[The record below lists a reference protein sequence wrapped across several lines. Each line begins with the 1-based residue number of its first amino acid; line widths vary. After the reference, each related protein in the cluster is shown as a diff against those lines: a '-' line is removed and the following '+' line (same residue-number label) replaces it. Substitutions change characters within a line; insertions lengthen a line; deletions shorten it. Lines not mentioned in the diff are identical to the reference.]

1 MALAVGADQENK
13 LVGIPLGAGGT
24 VRGVVTEPG
33 CGVEKFLSFCAAF
46 EKVIDGTLGRA
57 ETIGGLEGLRSLN
70 LIRAIGDTTEDG
82 GVDGDDIAVGGGRSD
97 HYLFNE
103 HAADEIFGCRD
114 VFHALSDGPTIGCRL
129 ETPLSG
135 GEILRGIQDTF
146 LAGLEK
152 LESFVFVGL
161 RKFLAA
167 NGE

>member
-1 MALAVGADQENK
+1 MALAVGADEENK
-13 LVGIPLGAGGT
+13 LVGIPLGARGT
-24 VRGVVTEPG
+24 LHGVVTEPG
-33 CGVEKFLSFCAAF
+33 SGLEKFLGFSAAF

-57 ETIGGLEGLRSLN
+57 ETIAGLERLRSLN
-70 LIRAIGDTTEDG
+70 LIRAIGDATEDG
-82 GVDGDDIAVGGGRSD
+82 GVDGDDIAPVGGRSD
-97 HYLFNE
+97 HYFFND
-103 HAADEIFGCRD
+103 HTADEIFGCRN
-114 VFHALSDGPTIGCRL
+114 VFHALSDGPTIGSRL

-135 GEILRGIQDTF
+135 GEILGGIQDTF